1 MVTDAGFVFY
11 DVSEYYKEYSTAA
24 RPDLA
29 YRAKL
34 PHILPQGGVAG
45 ETEYEHRWTQ
55 YCEGIFA
62 MTG

>member
-1 MVTDAGFVFY
+1 MTLSLIIMLPLC
-11 DVSEYYKEYSTAA
+11 SEYYKEYSTAA

-45 ETEYEHRWTQ
+45 ETEYEHRWTL
-55 YCEGIFA
+55 
-62 MTG
+62 

>member
-1 MVTDAGFVFY
+1 MTLSLIIMLPCC
-11 DVSEYYKEYSTAA
+11 SEYYKEYSTTA

-45 ETEYEHRWTQ
+45 ETEYEHRWT
-55 YCEGIFA
+55 F
-62 MTG
+62 

>member
-1 MVTDAGFVFY
+1 MLPCC
-11 DVSEYYKEYSTAA
+11 SEYYKEYSTTA

-45 ETEYEHRWTQ
+45 ETEYEHRWTH
-55 YCEGIFA
+55 
-62 MTG
+62 

>member
-1 MVTDAGFVFY
+1 MVAGCWLLLFGQNDVFIPFC
-11 DVSEYYKEYSTAA
+11 SEYYKEYSTAA

-55 YCEGIFA
+55 
-62 MTG
+62 

>member
-1 MVTDAGFVFY
+1 MTLSLIIC
-11 DVSEYYKEYSTAA
+11 SEYYKEYSTTA

-45 ETEYEHRWTQ
+45 ETEYEHRWTL
-55 YCEGIFA
+55 
-62 MTG
+62 

>member
-1 MVTDAGFVFY
+1 MLAAGCFY
-11 DVSEYYKEYSTAA
+11 LDKMMYSKPFFSEYYKEYSTNA

-45 ETEYEHRWTQ
+45 ETEYEHRWTL
-55 YCEGIFA
+55 
-62 MTG
+62 